1 MAIVNQV
8 DILKLQSRII
18 DGSTSQTDDQLYFV
32 GTGKNYVKKSDSGNY
47 SIVNESG
54 NFAPSDNPVGKN
66 FCDILDGGDSSKGTS
81 QFIAPV
87 VGGVFPTEKSG
98 I

>member
-1 MAIVNQV
+1 VAIVNQI
-8 DILKLQSRII
+8 DILSLNSRII

-32 GTGKNYVKKSDSGNY
+32 GTGKNYVKKSDSGSYLTINA
-47 SIVNESG
+47 SG
-54 NFAPSDNPVGKN
+54 NFAPSSNPVGKN
-66 FCDILDGGDSSKGTS
+66 FFDILDGGNSSKDNS

-87 VGGVFPTEKSG
+87 VGGVFPVEKTG